1 MVIMVMIIDKR
12 IFRFE
17 VEILALGQNH
27 LILFVRAHLREQPSL
42 TLYVQGVDKQV
53 HHDVDHQVHHDHD
66 VLETSRPNLETA
78 PPSES
83 DIRSL
88 SSELEALLLS
98 ELEAL
103 LLETCP
109 PSPSELELSLTLFLE
124 RWLQLSI
131 LILFIS

>member
-1 MVIMVMIIDKR
+1 MR
-12 IFRFE
+12 ILFGFE

-42 TLYVQGVDKQV
+42 TLYDHGVEKQV
-53 HHDVDHQVHHDHD
+53 HHNLDHQVQHDND

-88 SSELEALLLS
+88 SSELEALLL
-98 ELEAL
+98 
-103 LLETCP
+103 LETCP
-109 PSPSELELSLTLFLE
+109 SSPSEPELSLALFLE
-124 RWLQLSI
+124 RWQQS
-131 LILFIS
+131 